1 MEEDI
6 EELEKDFKEMLACID
21 FKNYDPHS
29 KLFMRALFIGQ
40 MYQAVKTL
48 ENSDEIEEELTGAE
62 KYFDRYTA
70 TGDST
75 FKEMASDELRHAGI
89 LIKKHLAKTE
99 NEKKREKLSAY
110 EKKRQEMLKEIS
122 MKE

>member
-6 EELEKDFKEMLACID
+6 EELEKDFKEMLGCIN

-29 KLFMRALFIGQ
+29 KLFMRALLIGQ

-48 ENSDEIEEELTGAE
+48 ENSDEIEEELAGAE
-62 KYFDRYTA
+62 KYFSRYIE

-122 MKE
+122 IKE